1 MTFKEKTES
10 LRKFLKGL
18 MKEDMSPE
26 QLEEFNQHIA
36 GINELDQDYD
46 KSETDRVKY
55 RDKIVNMVM
64 TEGSDRTPAD
74 EHDGSKPMSIDE
86 AVAQVMEKEGGK

>member
-26 QLEEFNQHIA
+26 ELEEFNKHIA

-86 AVAQVMEKEGGK
+86 AVAQVMEKGGK